1 MSYTFVR
8 NKQEIITVHCA
19 IGFGKL
25 DERWT
30 REDGLFLGCKEAAVP
45 RSPENLVNYSRKTA
59 EYPAAK
65 LIKVKGRYYPLV
77 TLLWQRSDSWFIRL
91 MAFLGACDNRY
102 HGSIGPC

>member
-65 LIKVKGRYYPLV
+65 LIKVKGRYYMV
-77 TLLWQRSDSWFIRL
+77 LLSGEAQRSGFWFIRL
-91 MAFLGACDNRY
+91 M
-102 HGSIGPC
+102 SIFGCG